1 MSWQILTRQDPDLLP
16 ESDSIDMSL
25 QNFNLVIFL
34 GISTTFLNL
43 SVISWL
49 LISNINWD

>member
-25 QNFNLVIFL
+25 QNFENLYSIYEDMSL
-34 GISTTFLNL
+34 YSSTR
-43 SVISWL
+43 V
-49 LISNINWD
+49 